1 MTTPSLKRRIKNM
14 KDKIF
19 ISLFLLIFST
29 SSFALTAKEIVAK
42 SDKLI
47 RGDSSIGTMTMT
59 VKTPNWKRTLK
70 FKGWSKGKDRMLI
83 RITYPK
89 KEAGSASLKIGSDM
103 WNYLPKINRTI
114 KIPPSM
120 MLQSWMGS
128 DFTNDDIVKE
138 SSMVDDYNHKLLGK
152 EEISVTEIIKDEEK
166 TVSSP
171 CYKIESIPKED
182 AAVVWGKIIYYCR
195 VKDFVPVREEYYSD
209 KGEMIKLMTLSNI
222 KYMHDR
228 NYPAYWKMETL
239 NRPGRYTEMV
249 IEDIKFNVTLPNSIF
264 SLKNLGK

>member
-1 MTTPSLKRRIKNM
+1 MKKRIL
-14 KDKIF
+14 IT
-19 ISLFLLIFST
+19 LFLLFPT
-29 SSFALTAKEIVAK
+29 LCFALTAKQIVAR
-42 SDKLI
+42 SDQLM

-70 FKGWSKGKDRMLI
+70 FKSWSKGKDKMLI

-89 KEAGSASLKIGSDM
+89 KEAGSASLKIGSNM

-138 SSMVDDYNHKLLGK
+138 SSMVDDYNHTLLGK
-152 EEISVTEIIKDEEK
+152 VELKVTETAGTKEAAK
-166 TVSSP
+166 TST
-171 CYKIESIPKED
+171 CYKIKSIPKED

-222 KYMHDR
+222 KHMHDR
-228 NYPAYWKMETL
+228 NYPTYWKMQTL
-239 NRPGRYTEMV
+239 NRPGRYTEMT
-249 IEDIKFNVTLPNSIF
+249 ITDMRFNVPIQSSTF
-264 SLKNLGK
+264 SLSNLGR

>member
-1 MTTPSLKRRIKNM
+1 M
-14 KDKIF
+14 
-19 ISLFLLIFST
+19 
-29 SSFALTAKEIVAK
+29 
-42 SDKLI
+42 

-70 FKGWSKGKDRMLI
+70 FKSWSKGKDKMLI

-89 KEAGSASLKIGSDM
+89 KEAGSASLKIGSNM

-138 SSMVDDYNHKLLGK
+138 SSMVDDYNHTLLGK
-152 EEISVTEIIKDEEK
+152 VELKVTETAGTKEAAK
-166 TVSSP
+166 TST
-171 CYKIESIPKED
+171 CYKIKSIPKED

-222 KYMHDR
+222 KHMHDR
-228 NYPAYWKMETL
+228 NYPTYWKMQTL
-239 NRPGRYTEMV
+239 NRPGRYTEMT
-249 IEDIKFNVTLPNSIF
+249 ITDMRFNVPIQSSTF
-264 SLKNLGK
+264 SLSNLGR